1 MFVLVV
7 THQATTGELVRQTLG
22 AEGWWVTAVADRET
36 AVRSASDQAPQLV
49 VIDGSVDEAGE
60 LVRFFA
66 SSHGGPGALLLGDG
80 AGAVAATADA
90 VLPYEPDAEE
100 LAATARRL
108 LKQPPSSPA
117 DRLPTP
123 GAVLNAQDIFGD
135 LLAEMEGGSDPAD
148 SQEIAAVA
156 AVPVETRSMV
166 IPEPTTDAVAE
177 DPHPA
182 WPSFDRAFPG
192 EAADVTDVRDAG
204 ARQPEP
210 VADPV
215 PPREHAASPAPET
228 APTAVPPPSGSR
240 LPGGPRFWL
249 GMAAGVLVFVA
260 ASFLL
265 DRFFSPPPA
274 ERPAAVVVPAADAVD
289 LEELV
294 DEEMARREAE
304 LRESLLEEERRLQQ
318 PPDELTADDG

>member
-80 AGAVAATADA
+80 AGAAATADA

-117 DRLPTP
+117 DRLPAP

-135 LLAEMEGGSDPAD
+135 LLAEMEGGSDSAD
-148 SQEIAAVA
+148 SREIEAAA
-156 AVPVETRSMV
+156 AVETRSMV

-177 DPHPA
+177 DPDPA
-182 WPSFDRAFPG
+182 WPSFDRAVPV
-192 EAADVTDVRDAG
+192 EAVDVADARDAAAG
-204 ARQPEP
+204 QPEP

-228 APTAVPPPSGSR
+228 VPAAVPPQYRLR

-249 GMAAGVLVFVA
+249 GMAAGVLAFVA

-304 LRESLLEEERRLQQ
+304 LRESLLEEERRLQR
-318 PPDELTADDG
+318 PPDELTAGDG